1 MKKIIISILSLIFF
15 VFSNGCSHN
24 TDPQIRIRNE
34 QLNKVNVKI
43 QISGSNKLS
52 INDIVPG
59 QITEYQTAS
68 EGNISAVNVIQN
80 ESVSFL
86 AAKNTHYTI
95 VISIGKPPS
104 VQVDQ

>member
-1 MKKIIISILSLIFF
+1 MKKIIISILSLMFF
-15 VFSNGCSHN
+15 VFSNGCSRN
-24 TDPQIRIRNE
+24 KDPQIRIRNE
-34 QLNKVNVKI
+34 QLNKVNVNI
-43 QISGSNKLS
+43 QISGSNKFS

-68 EGNISAVNVIQN
+68 EGNITAVNVIQN

>member
-1 MKKIIISILSLIFF
+1 MKKIFIGILGLLFFILI
-15 VFSNGCSHN
+15 NGCSRN
-24 TDPQIRIRNE
+24 TDSQFRIRNE

-43 QISGSNKLS
+43 QTSASDKPIFDEVEN
-52 INDIVPG
+52 G
-59 QITEYQTAS
+59 QVTAYQSVS
-68 EGNISAVNVIQN
+68 EGNVTATNVSQN

-86 AAKNTHYTI
+86 VAKNTHYTI